1 MIDATAF
8 IVSYAA
14 VAAFFWYLKVTN
26 LSFKLILFLCVAV
39 PVGVATSSALLQS
52 GAIGQFELILGAVL
66 GFLSVVFL
74 H

>member
-1 MIDATAF
+1 MFDATAF

-14 VAAFFWYLKVTN
+14 VAAFFWYLKVTK

-39 PVGVATSSALLQS
+39 PVGVVTVNSLLQS
-52 GAIGQFELILGAVL
+52 GAVGQLELILGAVL